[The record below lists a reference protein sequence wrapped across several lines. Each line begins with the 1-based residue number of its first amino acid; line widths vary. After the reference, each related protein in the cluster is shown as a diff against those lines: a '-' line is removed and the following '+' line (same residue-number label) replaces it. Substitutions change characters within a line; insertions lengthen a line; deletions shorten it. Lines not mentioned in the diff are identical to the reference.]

1 MKNIVKL
8 VLCTMLLIG
17 VTGCGE
23 SKPKCEHINTAVNYE
38 LSGLSI
44 RKTVVCN
51 DCGEQLE
58 KTTVPKL
65 SYVYDKVLVDEKGI
79 KCTLLDIEVDG

>member
-23 SKPKCEHINTAVNYE
+23 SKPKCEHINTENGVA
-38 LSGLSI
+38 
-44 RKTVVCN
+44 
-51 DCGEQLE
+51 
-58 KTTVPKL
+58 
-65 SYVYDKVLVDEKGI
+65 
-79 KCTLLDIEVDG
+79 